1 MKQLVFRILAIVIGM
16 TALGCSIAGAQSLKE
31 IEKDELAAFSAITLG
46 GDFTLELH
54 DGDEYAAKVTTEEM
68 LAEYIRFTVA
78 DGTLTVT
85 LDERNVPA
93 EVKRLFRGKNA
104 ATYRLEVTMP
114 AALKRLTLNDKAIL
128 LTADDD
134 VVSAEGLDIVMKD
147 NARIAGFGISTGRVS
162 FRMERK
168 AEATVEVRCD
178 SLDVQ
183 MSGSSS
189 LTLKQEVRRA
199 GYVLSY
205 NASLVVDGEAS
216 ERMGVQTKGTA
227 KAILNGRAPVVDYK
241 VTNAS
246 NVNAVNLEC
255 EEAHAEMSGLCTL
268 TQAAGRDL
276 FVNIGSGATLVFLN
290 EPSFHILGIKNA
302 SVTPYDKKK

>member
-85 LDERNVPA
+85 LDER
-93 EVKRLFRGKNA
+93 NA